1 MLNIKEITALMVVV
15 NMAMFL
21 ASFIYFIWTVDTLA
35 LKTMGTNMVL
45 IIFLMLI
52 RQIIED

>member
-15 NMAMFL
+15 NMAML
-21 ASFIYFIWTVDTLA
+21 LLSSIYFIWTVDSLA
-35 LKTMGTNMVL
+35 LKVMGTNIVL

-52 RQIIED
+52 RQVIED